1 MNFLSVLTSL
11 GPTVVL
17 PIIITLVGLIFRQGF
32 GKAIRSGITIGI
44 GFAGINMVFGFF
56 WGTIAPV
63 AESLVK
69 NAGFKLNVIDMG
81 WPATSSVAWGS
92 SLAPAI
98 ALGIIMVNF
107 IMLMF
112 RWTKTLNVDIWNYW
126 GSMLLGQ
133 IAFHRTG
140 SAFIGI
146 LTGVVVM
153 IPTLV
158 LADKTQKIMYDYFQI
173 PGVSI
178 PHLFTQSA
186 GLIAFPVNWLLDR
199 IPGINKINLDPENIQ
214 KKMGIVGEPMILGLV
229 IGAVLALIA
238 RLPYQQVLTTG
249 MGLAAS
255 MVLLPRMVSIL
266 MEGMVPVSE
275 AASEFMTKKF
285 EGREIYIGMDS
296 AIMLGDP
303 VNLTTAVLLIPIAI
317 LLAVVLPGNKVLPLV
332 DLPSIVYMTVV
343 AVGLTKG
350 NLFRSVLIGIPMLCA
365 TLWTAT
371 AMAPYVTVLARE
383 VGFDIPAG
391 TTAISSL
398 STGYYWFPYLIQ
410 EVITKISSIF

>member
-1 MNFLSVLTSL
+1 
-11 GPTVVL
+11 
-17 PIIITLVGLIFRQGF
+17 
-32 GKAIRSGITIGI
+32 
-44 GFAGINMVFGFF
+44 
-56 WGTIAPV
+56 
-63 AESLVK
+63 
-69 NAGFKLNVIDMG
+69 
-81 WPATSSVAWGS
+81 
-92 SLAPAI
+92 
-98 ALGIIMVNF
+98 
-107 IMLMF
+107 
-112 RWTKTLNVDIWNYW
+112 
-126 GSMLLGQ
+126 
-133 IAFHRTG
+133 
-140 SAFIGI
+140 
-146 LTGVVVM
+146 M